1 MYLCKELAKASLS
14 EIGKKFGGK
23 HHTTVLH
30 SVRKIEKMRR
40 KNPEFNK
47 EINNLIG
54 LIQ

>member
-1 MYLCKELAKASLS
+1 MYLCKEMAKVSLP

-30 SVRKIEKMRR
+30 SVRKIEKLRR

-47 EINNLIG
+47 QINNLIG